1 MDNITEL
8 FDIKKDDFKMWNDEL
23 SSDDVKAGKE
33 YIIKKNKDSFTF
45 EEYFV
50 KSGETLN
57 KISKDNQV
65 DVEDLQNCNGI
76 TNPNNIKPDQQLII
90 ITKK

>member
-1 MDNITEL
+1 
-8 FDIKKDDFKMWNDEL
+8 MWNDEL

-50 KSGETLN
+50 ERGNTLN
-57 KISKDNQV
+57 EISKDNQV

-76 TNPNNIKPDQQLII
+76 TNPDNIKPGQQLII
-90 ITKK
+90 IKTKK